1 MQNLP
6 SISQLIKESFYN
18 FKTNFIN
25 VLLVQLPI
33 MAIIFAILG
42 LWVIFYTS
50 FSNQIKD
57 EYDAIKY
64 LILPLA
70 VIISLAFIL
79 STFAYRASILR
90 LSSKELRLLD
100 VYKASASGLIS
111 FCLTLLLSGLIIV
124 VGFFLFI
131 IPGVIFLVR
140 FYFVPFVASLE
151 GVYYRSAL
159 RKSSEYVK
167 GLWWNVFA
175 RILTL
180 CLLAFVIVL
189 MVSLVFY
196 IPSRL
201 LSSISLSFIAPLL
214 KGLVDYII
222 SIFSLVYTFTL
233 YTQIKNLK
241 EQSS

>member
-25 VLLVQLPI
+25 VLLVKLPI
-33 MAIIFAILG
+33 MAIIFVIFG

-57 EYDAIKY
+57 EYDTINY

-70 VIISLAFIL
+70 VIILIFLAFIL

-100 VYKASASGLIS
+100 VYKASSSGLIS
-111 FCLTLLLSGLIIV
+111 FFLTLLLSGLIII

-131 IPGVIFLVR
+131 IPGVIFLLR

-167 GLWWNVFA
+167 GLWWKVFA
-175 RILTL
+175 RILIL
-180 CLLAFVIVL
+180 VVILFV
-189 MVSLVFY
+189 VSVIFY
-196 IPSRL
+196 IILFILGKISPIIPSL
-201 LSSISLSFIAPLL
+201 LS
-214 KGLVDYII
+214 II
-222 SIFSLVYTFTL
+222 LNYAIHVFSLVYMFTL
-233 YTQIKNLK
+233 YNQIKNVKREPNL
-241 EQSS
+241 E